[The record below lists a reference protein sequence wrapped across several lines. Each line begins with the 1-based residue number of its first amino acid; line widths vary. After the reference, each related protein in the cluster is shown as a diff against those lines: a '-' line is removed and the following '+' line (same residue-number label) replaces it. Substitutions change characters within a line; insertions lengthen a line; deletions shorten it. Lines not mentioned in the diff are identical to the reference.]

1 MSSWCV
7 MLNLVQVATRRSKA
21 DTTLSWCRLQCGGS
35 IALWG
40 KAAAQTP
47 AGFGRS
53 PQTQCRAL
61 PLPLCLPLW
70 VMSYGCLLITATS
83 CQGRKTIPTTSKTL
97 PVQRS
102 ISPHLMNVP

>member
-1 MSSWCV
+1 M
-7 MLNLVQVATRRSKA
+7 
-21 DTTLSWCRLQCGGS
+21 LSWCRLQCGGS
-35 IALWG
+35 NALWG

-47 AGFGRS
+47 AGFWEDATDAVQS
-53 PQTQCRAL
+53 TATA
-61 PLPLCLPLW
+61 LCLPLW
-70 VMSYGCLLITATS
+70 VMSYGCLLVTATS